1 MVIIRNLFQTL
12 VILFSTPS
20 DSKHAQRLPPA
31 LEAERL
37 QLLLSCG
44 F

>member
-1 MVIIRNLFQTL
+1 MLIFRTL
-12 VILFSTPS
+12 LAWVSACRRRE
-20 DSKHAQRLPPA
+20 HAVALPPEI
-31 LEAERL
+31 EAERL